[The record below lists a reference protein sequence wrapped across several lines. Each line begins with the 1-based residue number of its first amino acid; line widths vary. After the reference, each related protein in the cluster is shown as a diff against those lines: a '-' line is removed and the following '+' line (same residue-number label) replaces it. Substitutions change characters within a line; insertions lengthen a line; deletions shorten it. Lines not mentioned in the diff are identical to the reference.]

1 MPVSKSNYQNYTTII
16 YQLDEVKKTFRQYKK
31 QGQELQQTVK
41 EDFFPGL
48 IRIEQN
54 NGYNTFSGLNN
65 LLRLRDASNWSVCT
79 KLGLKP
85 TGISN
90 YYSTN
95 IFVENKKKL
104 CIVCYFKDNQSVEL
118 NVFPE
123 FYPCKKSELTE
134 KVKELTQSIAH
145 KKGI

>member
-1 MPVSKSNYQNYTTII
+1 MPVSNNNYQNQITII
-16 YQLDEVKKTFRQYKK
+16 YELDEVKKTFRQYKR
-31 QGQELQQTVK
+31 K
-41 EDFFPGL
+41 EGL
-48 IRIEQN
+48 KPVGKDHCLSEFLRIEKN

-90 YYSTN
+90 YYSTDV
-95 IFVENKKKL
+95 FVENKKKL

-134 KVKELTQSIAH
+134 KVKELTQSIAY